1 MRVEPDGSV
10 FVSSMPS
17 AARHTAISAV
27 VIGSR
32 SSRRIVHRG
41 PVVLVQV
48 DALLPCIIDPRSSK
62 RSPQAAGAGL
72 LDHDPAIAVSA
83 GAAPR
88 RGAGRACDFRVRPAT
103 GCCETDQR
111 KWISR

>member
-1 MRVEPDGSV
+1 MRVGPDGSV
-10 FVSSMPS
+10 YVSSMPS

-48 DALLPCIIDPRSSK
+48 DALLPCIIDPRSAK

-88 RGAGRACDFRVRPAT
+88 GGGGSGLRLQGST
-103 GCCETDQR
+103 GDWMLRYGPTEVDQ
-111 KWISR
+111 